1 MNFEITAIR
10 YQMPGKNFEEKTQ
23 NAQKFVAQL
32 PIPSMVYLKREPDN
46 VYSSN
51 AIAVYYQNYNKIGYI
66 SENYTKEIQRVF
78 PQEQSSTTIV
88 KAKVIGKVGYIT
100 LTADVDIPKEC
111 LLPPEPYKRK
121 IDPSPFDISMPFMEE
136 ENKIELVTSLL
147 LPRDF
152 KDEDAEELIRLS
164 EHYCAQI
171 PLTLCDVDCKNTSR
185 ILNKLKDFTNNHSA
199 ISSSTKKKLE
209 NLCHKIQ
216 NLVANIHREEDRNK
230 IYETHLVRMKK
241 FFSNEKDG
249 FFKRYD
255 DNYLKVPLGLAKTE
269 VIESEINRLTAWLD
283 KVPRGIFHSHN
294 LKKKDI
300 VPQMRYLHLS
310 RSEMYDIMGTE
321 LVVLRLKEQLY
332 QNELIKNLESYTKQQ
347 NAVPDEVCIP
357 DDCRDAINKVM
368 KPTFTLPNKVVK
380 ISRNQIEKAAYVIDL
395 TANVQVAMLMAISID
410 VEAIRSGTKCIDFI
424 RALIGIGV
432 LKYSDDKAI
441 KNMSDGMNKK
451 LKTLK
456 RNKEHVSSNH
466 PDYLLWK
473 DKDKEIGKEI
483 YKAMTT
489 EELSS
494 VVF

>member
-121 IDPSPFDISMPFMEE
+121 IDPSPFDISMPFKE

-230 IYETHLVRMKK
+230 IYENHLARMKE

-310 RSEMYDIMGTE
+310 RREMYDIMGTE

-332 QNELIKNLESYTKQQ
+332 QNELIKNLESYSEQQ

-368 KPTFTLPNKVVK
+368 KPTFTLPNKAVM
-380 ISRNQIEKAAYVIDL
+380 ISRNQIVKAAYVIDL
-395 TANVQVAMLMAISID
+395 TTNVQVAMLMAISID

-441 KNMSDGMNKK
+441 KNMSNGMNKK

-489 EELSS
+489 KD
-494 VVF
+494 V

>member
-152 KDEDAEELIRLS
+152 KDENAEELIRLS

-310 RSEMYDIMGTE
+310 RREMYDIMGTE

-410 VEAIRSGTKCIDFI
+410 VEAIRSGTKSIDFI

-489 EELSS
+489 E
-494 VVF
+494 

>member
-230 IYETHLVRMKK
+230 IYETHLVRMKE

-310 RSEMYDIMGTE
+310 RREMYDIMGTE

-368 KPTFTLPNKVVK
+368 TPSFTLPNKVVK

-410 VEAIRSGTKCIDFI
+410 VEAIRSGTKSIDFI

-489 EELSS
+489 EEL
-494 VVF
+494 

>member
-310 RSEMYDIMGTE
+310 RREMYDIMGTE

-368 KPTFTLPNKVVK
+368 TPSFTLPNKVVR

-410 VEAIRSGTKCIDFI
+410 VEAIRSGTKSIDFI

-489 EELSS
+489 EEL
-494 VVF
+494 

>member
-1 MNFEITAIR
+1 
-10 YQMPGKNFEEKTQ
+10 MPGKNFEEKTQ

-230 IYETHLVRMKK
+230 IYENHLARMKE

-310 RSEMYDIMGTE
+310 RREMYDIMGTE

-332 QNELIKNLESYTKQQ
+332 QNELIKNLESYSEQQ

-368 KPTFTLPNKVVK
+368 KPTFTLPNKAVM
-380 ISRNQIEKAAYVIDL
+380 ISRNQIVKAAYVIDL
-395 TANVQVAMLMAISID
+395 TTNVQVAMLMAISID
-410 VEAIRSGTKCIDFI
+410 VEAIRSGTKSIDFI

-489 EELSS
+489 E
-494 VVF
+494 

>member
-78 PQEQSSTTIV
+78 PPELSSTTIV

-121 IDPSPFDISMPFMEE
+121 IAPSPFDISMPFMEE
-136 ENKIELVTSLL
+136 ENKIELVTNLL

-152 KDEDAEELIRLS
+152 NDKDAEELINLS
-164 EHYCAQI
+164 EYYYTQI

-185 ILNKLKDFTNNHSA
+185 ILNKLKDFTNNHPA

-230 IYETHLVRMKK
+230 IYENHLARMKE

-310 RSEMYDIMGTE
+310 RREMYDIMGTE

-332 QNELIKNLESYTKQQ
+332 QNELIKNLESYSEQQ

-368 KPTFTLPNKVVK
+368 TPSFTLPNKVVK
-380 ISRNQIEKAAYVIDL
+380 ISRNQIVKAAYVIDL

-489 EELSS
+489 EEL
-494 VVF
+494 

>member
-78 PQEQSSTTIV
+78 PQEQSSTTII

-300 VPQMRYLHLS
+300 IPQMRYLHLS
-310 RSEMYDIMGTE
+310 RREMYDIMGTE

-332 QNELIKNLESYTKQQ
+332 QNELIKNLESYSEQQ

-368 KPTFTLPNKVVK
+368 TPSFTLPNKVVK

-410 VEAIRSGTKCIDFI
+410 VEAIRSGTKSIDFI

-489 EELSS
+489 E
-494 VVF
+494 

>member
-78 PQEQSSTTIV
+78 PPELSSTTIV
-88 KAKVIGKVGYIT
+88 KAKVIGKIGNIT
-100 LTADVDIPKEC
+100 LTADVDTPKEC
-111 LLPPEPYKRK
+111 LLAPEPYKRR
-121 IDPSPFDISMPFMEE
+121 IAPSPFDISMPFMEE
-136 ENKIELVTSLL
+136 ENKIELVTNLL

-152 KDEDAEELIRLS
+152 NDKDAEELINLS
-164 EHYCAQI
+164 EYYYTQI

-185 ILNKLKDFTNNHSA
+185 ILNKLKDFTNNHPA

-230 IYETHLVRMKK
+230 IYENHLVRMKK

-310 RSEMYDIMGTE
+310 RREMYDIMGTE

-332 QNELIKNLESYTKQQ
+332 QNELIKNLESYSEQQ

-368 KPTFTLPNKVVK
+368 TPSFTLPNKVVK
-380 ISRNQIEKAAYVIDL
+380 ISRNQIVKAAYVIDL

-489 EELSS
+489 EEL
-494 VVF
+494 

>member
-310 RSEMYDIMGTE
+310 RREMYDIMGTE

-332 QNELIKNLESYTKQQ
+332 QNELIKNLESYSEQQ

-368 KPTFTLPNKVVK
+368 TPSFTLPNKVVK
-380 ISRNQIEKAAYVIDL
+380 ISRNQIVKAAYVIDL

-473 DKDKEIGKEI
+473 DKDKEIEKEI

-489 EELSS
+489 EEL
-494 VVF
+494 

>member
-185 ILNKLKDFTNNHSA
+185 ILYKLKDFTNNHSA

-300 VPQMRYLHLS
+300 IPQMRYLHLS
-310 RSEMYDIMGTE
+310 RREMYDIMGTE

-332 QNELIKNLESYTKQQ
+332 QNELIKNLESYSEQQ

-368 KPTFTLPNKVVK
+368 TPSFTLPNKVVK
-380 ISRNQIEKAAYVIDL
+380 VSRNQIEKAAYVIDL

-410 VEAIRSGTKCIDFI
+410 VEAIRSGTKSIDFI

-489 EELSS
+489 E
-494 VVF
+494 

>member
-78 PQEQSSTTIV
+78 PQEQSSTTII

-310 RSEMYDIMGTE
+310 RREMYDIMGTE

-368 KPTFTLPNKVVK
+368 TPSFTLPNKVVK

-410 VEAIRSGTKCIDFI
+410 VEAIRSGTKSIDFI

-489 EELSS
+489 E
-494 VVF
+494 

>member
-10 YQMPGKNFEEKTQ
+10 YQMPGKNFEEKTK
-23 NAQKFVAQL
+23 NAKDFVAQL

-310 RSEMYDIMGTE
+310 RREMYDIMGTE

-368 KPTFTLPNKVVK
+368 TPSFTLPNKVVK

-410 VEAIRSGTKCIDFI
+410 VEAIRSGTKSIDFI

-489 EELSS
+489 EEL
-494 VVF
+494 

>member
-1 MNFEITAIR
+1 
-10 YQMPGKNFEEKTQ
+10 
-23 NAQKFVAQL
+23 
-32 PIPSMVYLKREPDN
+32 MVYLKREPDN

-310 RSEMYDIMGTE
+310 RREMYDIMGTE

-332 QNELIKNLESYTKQQ
+332 QNELIKNLESYTEQQ

-410 VEAIRSGTKCIDFI
+410 VEAIRSGTKSIDFI

-489 EELSS
+489 E
-494 VVF
+494 

>member
-300 VPQMRYLHLS
+300 IPQMRYLHLS
-310 RSEMYDIMGTE
+310 RREMYDIMGTE

-332 QNELIKNLESYTKQQ
+332 QNELIKNLESYSEQQ

-368 KPTFTLPNKVVK
+368 TPSFTLPNKVVK
-380 ISRNQIEKAAYVIDL
+380 ISGNQIVKAAYVIDL

-489 EELSS
+489 EEL
-494 VVF
+494 

>member
-300 VPQMRYLHLS
+300 IPQMRYLHLS
-310 RSEMYDIMGTE
+310 RREMYDIMGTE

-332 QNELIKNLESYTKQQ
+332 QNELIKNLESYSEQQ

-368 KPTFTLPNKVVK
+368 TPSFTLPNKVVK

-410 VEAIRSGTKCIDFI
+410 VEAIRSGTKSIDFI

-489 EELSS
+489 E
-494 VVF
+494 

>member
-310 RSEMYDIMGTE
+310 RREMYDIMGTE

-332 QNELIKNLESYTKQQ
+332 QNELIKNLESYTRQQ

-368 KPTFTLPNKVVK
+368 TPSFTLPNKVVK

-410 VEAIRSGTKCIDFI
+410 VEAIRSGTKSIDFI

-489 EELSS
+489 E
-494 VVF
+494 

>member
-300 VPQMRYLHLS
+300 IPQMRYLHLS
-310 RSEMYDIMGTE
+310 RREMYDIMGTE

-332 QNELIKNLESYTKQQ
+332 QNELIKNLESYSEQQ

-368 KPTFTLPNKVVK
+368 TPSFTLPNKVVK

-410 VEAIRSGTKCIDFI
+410 VEAIRSGTKSIDFI

-466 PDYLLWK
+466 PDNLLWK

-489 EELSS
+489 EEL
-494 VVF
+494 

>member
-51 AIAVYYQNYNKIGYI
+51 AIAVYYQNYNKIGYV

-111 LLPPEPYKRK
+111 LLAPEPYKRK

-230 IYETHLVRMKK
+230 IFETHLVRMKK

-310 RSEMYDIMGTE
+310 RREMYDIMGTE

-410 VEAIRSGTKCIDFI
+410 VEAIRSGTKSIDFI

-489 EELSS
+489 E
-494 VVF
+494 

>member
-88 KAKVIGKVGYIT
+88 KAKVIVKVGYIT

-121 IDPSPFDISMPFMEE
+121 IDPSPFDISLPFMEE

-230 IYETHLVRMKK
+230 IYETRLVRMKK

-300 VPQMRYLHLS
+300 IPQMRYLHLS
-310 RSEMYDIMGTE
+310 RREMYDIMGTE

-332 QNELIKNLESYTKQQ
+332 QNELIKNLESYSEQQ

-368 KPTFTLPNKVVK
+368 TPSFTLPNKVVK

-489 EELSS
+489 EEL
-494 VVF
+494 

>member
-300 VPQMRYLHLS
+300 IPQMRYLHLS
-310 RSEMYDIMGTE
+310 RREMYDIMGTE

-332 QNELIKNLESYTKQQ
+332 QNELIKNLESYSEQQ

-357 DDCRDAINKVM
+357 NDCRDAINKVM
-368 KPTFTLPNKVVK
+368 TPSFTLPNKVVK

-410 VEAIRSGTKCIDFI
+410 VEAIRSGTKSIDFI

-489 EELSS
+489 E
-494 VVF
+494 

>member
-1 MNFEITAIR
+1 MKFVITAIR
-10 YQMPGKNFEEKTQ
+10 YQMPGKDFDEQ
-23 NAQKFVAQL
+23 SHNAQEFVAQL
-32 PIPSMVYLKREPDN
+32 PIPSTVYLKREPDN
-46 VYSSN
+46 IYSPN
-51 AIAVYYQNYNKIGYI
+51 AIAVYYQDYNRIGYV

-78 PQEQSSTTIV
+78 PQEQSII

-100 LTADVDIPKEC
+100 LEADVDIPKEC
-111 LLPPEPYKRK
+111 LLPPEPYKRR

-136 ENKIELVTSLL
+136 ENKIELVASLL

-152 KDEDAEELIRLS
+152 KDEDAEELISLS

-230 IYETHLVRMKK
+230 IYENHLKRMKE

-255 DNYLKVPLGLAKTE
+255 DNYLKSPLDLAETD
-269 VIESEINRLTAWLD
+269 VIKSEINRLTSWLD

-294 LKKKDI
+294 LERKDI

-310 RSEMYDIMGTE
+310 RREMYDIMGTE
-321 LVVLRLKEQLY
+321 LVVLRLKEQLN
-332 QNELIKNLESYTKQQ
+332 QNELIKNQESYTEQQ
-347 NAVPDEVCIP
+347 NAVSDEVIIP
-357 DDCRDAINKVM
+357 QDCRDAINKVM
-368 KPTFTLPNKVVK
+368 NPTFTLTNKAVMN
-380 ISRNQIEKAAYVIDL
+380 SRKQIVKAASVINL
-395 TANVQVAMLMAISID
+395 TANVQVAMLMDISID

-424 RALIGIGV
+424 RALIGIEV

-441 KNMSDGMNKK
+441 ENMSDGMNKK
-451 LKTLK
+451 LRTLE

-473 DKDKEIGKEI
+473 NKKDKEIGEKI
-483 YKAMTT
+483 FKAMTT
-489 EELSS
+489 E
-494 VVF
+494 

>member
-294 LKKKDI
+294 LKTKDI

-310 RSEMYDIMGTE
+310 RREMYDIMGTE

-368 KPTFTLPNKVVK
+368 TPSFTLPNKVVK

-410 VEAIRSGTKCIDFI
+410 VEAIRSGTKSIDFI

-489 EELSS
+489 EEL
-494 VVF
+494 

>member
-1 MNFEITAIR
+1 MHFEITAIR

-310 RSEMYDIMGTE
+310 RREMYDIMGTE

-410 VEAIRSGTKCIDFI
+410 VEAIRSGTKSIDFI

-489 EELSS
+489 E
-494 VVF
+494 

>member
-152 KDEDAEELIRLS
+152 KDEDAEQLIRLS

-300 VPQMRYLHLS
+300 IPQMRYLHLS
-310 RSEMYDIMGTE
+310 RREMYDIMGTE

-332 QNELIKNLESYTKQQ
+332 QNELIKNLESYSEQQ

-368 KPTFTLPNKVVK
+368 TPSFTLPNKVVK

-410 VEAIRSGTKCIDFI
+410 VEAIRSGTKSIDFI

-489 EELSS
+489 EEL
-494 VVF
+494 

>member
-185 ILNKLKDFTNNHSA
+185 ILYKLKDFTNNHSA

-310 RSEMYDIMGTE
+310 RREMYDIMGTE

-332 QNELIKNLESYTKQQ
+332 QNELIKNLESYTEQQ

-410 VEAIRSGTKCIDFI
+410 VEAIRSGTKSIDFI

-432 LKYSDDKAI
+432 LKYSDNKAI

-473 DKDKEIGKEI
+473 DKDNN
-483 YKAMTT
+483 TV
-489 EELSS
+489 LN
-494 VVF
+494 

>member
-230 IYETHLVRMKK
+230 IYETHLVKMKK

-300 VPQMRYLHLS
+300 IPQMRYLHLS
-310 RSEMYDIMGTE
+310 RREMYDIMGTE

-332 QNELIKNLESYTKQQ
+332 QNELIKNLESYTEQQ

-368 KPTFTLPNKVVK
+368 TPSFTLPNKVVK

-410 VEAIRSGTKCIDFI
+410 VEAIRSGTKSIDFI

-489 EELSS
+489 EEL
-494 VVF
+494 

>member
-300 VPQMRYLHLS
+300 IPQMRYLHLS
-310 RSEMYDIMGTE
+310 RREMYDIMGTE

-332 QNELIKNLESYTKQQ
+332 QNELIKNLESYTEQQ

-368 KPTFTLPNKVVK
+368 TPSFTLPNKVVK

-410 VEAIRSGTKCIDFI
+410 VEAIRSGTKSIDFI

-489 EELSS
+489 EEL
-494 VVF
+494 

>member
-230 IYETHLVRMKK
+230 IYENHLARMKE

-310 RSEMYDIMGTE
+310 RREMYDIMGTE

-410 VEAIRSGTKCIDFI
+410 VEAIRSGTKSIDFI

-473 DKDKEIGKEI
+473 DKDKKIGEKI

-489 EELSS
+489 EK
-494 VVF
+494 V

>member
-51 AIAVYYQNYNKIGYI
+51 AIAVYYQNYNKIGYV

-111 LLPPEPYKRK
+111 LLAPEPYKRK

-310 RSEMYDIMGTE
+310 RREMYDIMGTE

-368 KPTFTLPNKVVK
+368 TPSFTLPNKVVK
-380 ISRNQIEKAAYVIDL
+380 ISRNQIVKAAYVIDL

-410 VEAIRSGTKCIDFI
+410 VEAIRSGTKSIDFI

-489 EELSS
+489 EEL
-494 VVF
+494 

>member
-310 RSEMYDIMGTE
+310 RREMYDIMGTE

-332 QNELIKNLESYTKQQ
+332 QNELIKNLESYTEQQ

-368 KPTFTLPNKVVK
+368 TPSFTLPNKFVK

-410 VEAIRSGTKCIDFI
+410 VEAIRSGTKSIDFI

-489 EELSS
+489 EEL
-494 VVF
+494 

>member
-230 IYETHLVRMKK
+230 IYENHLARMKE

-310 RSEMYDIMGTE
+310 RREMYDIMGTE

-332 QNELIKNLESYTKQQ
+332 QNELIKNLESYSEQQ

-368 KPTFTLPNKVVK
+368 KPTFTLPNKAVM
-380 ISRNQIEKAAYVIDL
+380 ISRNQIVKAAYVIDL

-410 VEAIRSGTKCIDFI
+410 VEAIRSGTKSIDFI

-489 EELSS
+489 E
-494 VVF
+494 

>member
-230 IYETHLVRMKK
+230 IYETHLVKMKK

-300 VPQMRYLHLS
+300 IPQMRYLHLS
-310 RSEMYDIMGTE
+310 RREMYDIMGTE

-332 QNELIKNLESYTKQQ
+332 QNELIKNLESYSEQQ

-368 KPTFTLPNKVVK
+368 TPSFTLPNKVVK

-410 VEAIRSGTKCIDFI
+410 VEAIRSGTKSIDFI

-489 EELSS
+489 EEL
-494 VVF
+494 

>member
-185 ILNKLKDFTNNHSA
+185 ILYKLKDFTNNHSA

-300 VPQMRYLHLS
+300 IPQMRYLHLS
-310 RSEMYDIMGTE
+310 RREMYDIMGTE

-332 QNELIKNLESYTKQQ
+332 QNELIKNLESYSEQQ
-347 NAVPDEVCIP
+347 NAVSDEVCIP

-368 KPTFTLPNKVVK
+368 TPSFTLPNKVVK

-410 VEAIRSGTKCIDFI
+410 VEAIRSGTKSIDFI

-489 EELSS
+489 E
-494 VVF
+494 

>member
-185 ILNKLKDFTNNHSA
+185 ILYKLKDFTNNHSA

-230 IYETHLVRMKK
+230 IYETHLVKMKK

-310 RSEMYDIMGTE
+310 RREMYDIMGTE

-332 QNELIKNLESYTKQQ
+332 QNELIKNLESYSEQQ

-410 VEAIRSGTKCIDFI
+410 VEAIRSGTKSIDFI

-489 EELSS
+489 E
-494 VVF
+494 

>member
-310 RSEMYDIMGTE
+310 RREMYDIMGTE

-332 QNELIKNLESYTKQQ
+332 QNELIKNLESYSEQQ
-347 NAVPDEVCIP
+347 NAVSDEVCIP

-368 KPTFTLPNKVVK
+368 TPSFTLPNKVVK

-410 VEAIRSGTKCIDFI
+410 VEAIRSGTKSIDFI

-489 EELSS
+489 E
-494 VVF
+494 

>member
-51 AIAVYYQNYNKIGYI
+51 AIAVYYQNYNKIGYV

-111 LLPPEPYKRK
+111 LLAPEPYKRK

-310 RSEMYDIMGTE
+310 RREMYDIMGTE

-332 QNELIKNLESYTKQQ
+332 QNELIKNLESYSEQQ

-380 ISRNQIEKAAYVIDL
+380 ISRNQIVKAAYVIDL

-489 EELSS
+489 EEL
-494 VVF
+494 

>member
-10 YQMPGKNFEEKTQ
+10 YQMPGKDFEEKTK
-23 NAQKFVAQL
+23 NAKDFVAQL

-78 PQEQSSTTIV
+78 PPELSSTTIV
-88 KAKVIGKVGYIT
+88 KAKVIGKIGNIT
-100 LTADVDIPKEC
+100 LTADVDTPKEC
-111 LLPPEPYKRK
+111 LLAPEPYKRR
-121 IDPSPFDISMPFMEE
+121 IAPSPFDISMPFMEE
-136 ENKIELVTSLL
+136 ENKIELVTNLL

-152 KDEDAEELIRLS
+152 NDKDAEELINLS
-164 EHYCAQI
+164 EYYYTQI

-185 ILNKLKDFTNNHSA
+185 ILDKLKKFINDYPA

-209 NLCHKIQ
+209 DLCHKIQ
-216 NLVANIHREEDRNK
+216 NLVANIHIEEDRNK
-230 IYETHLVRMKK
+230 IYENHLARMKE

-255 DNYLKVPLGLAKTE
+255 ENYLKAPLGLAKTD
-269 VIESEINRLTAWLD
+269 ILKSELNRLTDWLD

-294 LKKKDI
+294 LQKKDI

-310 RSEMYDIMGTE
+310 RREMYDIMGTE

-332 QNELIKNLESYTKQQ
+332 QNELIKNLESYSEQQ

-368 KPTFTLPNKVVK
+368 TPSFTLPNKVVK
-380 ISRNQIEKAAYVIDL
+380 ISRNQIVKAAYVIDL

-489 EELSS
+489 EEL
-494 VVF
+494 

>member
-310 RSEMYDIMGTE
+310 RREMYDIMGTE

-395 TANVQVAMLMAISID
+395 TTNVQVAMLMAISID
-410 VEAIRSGTKCIDFI
+410 VEAIRSGTKSIDFI
-424 RALIGIGV
+424 CALIGIGV

-489 EELSS
+489 E
-494 VVF
+494 